1 MHYYQGLHDIG
12 AVLLLVAGE
21 QLAFQLLQRLVLC
34 HLRDCTR
41 PTLEP
46 VMEVM
51 QLLYGILEH
60 QDTELAA
67 ALRAK
72 QLQPYFG
79 LRWLITWFA
88 HDLTNLQSAARLF
101 DLFMA
106 SHPLM
111 PLYVGAMVMHSHR
124 EALLEPSLEMPELH
138 SMLAKVQPFEH
149 LTADQLAC
157 RAIELYK
164 RCPPEQ
170 LLAADN
176 VRIATSVAAAAKLEG
191 GHWEVPAQPAASGQV
206 QRSPR
211 TFMRL
216 GRQLW
221 QQQRSKVALV
231 TTAVSVTGI
240 FSLWAVSVLMQGMV
254 QGPGVHAGL
263 HW

>member
-1 MHYYQGLHDIG
+1 
-12 AVLLLVAGE
+12 LLLVAGE
-21 QLAFQLLQRLVLC
+21 QLAFQLLQRLVVC

-51 QLLYGILEH
+51 QLLYDILEH
-60 QDTELAA
+60 QDPEVAA
-67 ALRAK
+67 VLRAK

-88 HDLTNLQSAARLF
+88 HDLSDLKSAARLF

-111 PLYVGAMVMHSHR
+111 PLYVGAVVMHSHR
-124 EALLEPSLEMPELH
+124 EALLEPGLEMPELH

-157 RAIELYK
+157 GAIELYK
-164 RCPPEQ
+164 RCPPEH
-170 LLAADN
+170 LLASAD
-176 VRIATSVAAAAKLEG
+176 VQMATSVAAAAEMHS
-191 GHWEVPAQPAASGQV
+191 GHWEVPAEPAAPGQV
-206 QRSPR
+206 QRSAR
-211 TFMRL
+211 TFMCL

-221 QQQRSKVALV
+221 QRQRSKLALV

-240 FSLWAVSVLMQGMV
+240 FSVWAVSVLLSGGMQG
-254 QGPGVHAGL
+254 QGMQAGL
-263 HW
+263 RW